1 MSRNDLHLLNSSLF
15 LNKTHYNFSILIY
28 NMAAAAVQTYTPAS
42 YDHRAVDAMTDVDVA
57 AQRLQE
63 LNGLDHMKSCIRDVF
78 MKHGVDKVFGVGL
91 LHRHYDV
98 APNEKIIELGP
109 VSSPWVVG
117 DDEVVTG
124 GSVLPHTWRVF
135 DGELKPTEFKFVPQR
150 DLSDVDRP
158 VFPAA
163 FVKEL
168 IGVLQETGLDEVLG
182 VSLYEAGDPDN
193 ETMEVT
199 YGRSSI
205 VIPSTGL
212 IGSKVIGPQGFDAFQ
227 AAWTF
232 SKKEGEDVVAH
243 HGICAAMGV
252 DDGVTARHGICAA
265 KAESGVEAR
274 HGICAVKAAD
284 DGVTARHGICAAKMN
299 DGVKALHGICAV
311 KAENGFE
318 ARHGICA
325 AKASDG
331 VNSRHGICAAKSA
344 DDGLKAHHGI
354 CAAKASDDGLK
365 AHHGICAAKARTDG
379 VTSRHGI
386 CAAKSSDDGMTARHG
401 ICAAKADDGFT
412 ARHGICAAKA
422 SEDGINARHGIC
434 AAKAAD
440 EGMTAR
446 HGICVA
452 KAAEGMKAYHGICA
466 AKSIEDGVKA
476 HHGICAARTAED
488 GIKAK
493 HGICAAK
500 AADEGTT
507 ARHGIC
513 AARLANGDVMKV

>member
-1 MSRNDLHLLNSSLF
+1 
-15 LNKTHYNFSILIY
+15 
-28 NMAAAAVQTYTPAS
+28 MAAAAVQTYTPAS

-150 DLSDVDRP
+150 DLSNVDRP

-265 KAESGVEAR
+265 KA
-274 HGICAVKAAD
+274 AD
-284 DGVTARHGICAAKMN
+284 DGMTARHGICAAKIN
-299 DGVKALHGICAV
+299 DGVQALHGICAA
-311 KAENGFE
+311 KAETGFE

-325 AKASDG
+325 AKAKDG
-331 VNSRHGICAAKSA
+331 VNSRHGICAAKA
-344 DDGLKAHHGI
+344 PEDGLKAHHGI
-354 CAAKASDDGLK
+354 CAAKAS
-365 AHHGICAAKARTDG
+365 TDG

-386 CAAKSSDDGMTARHG
+386 CAAKAADEGMTARHG

-412 ARHGICAAKA
+412 ARHGICVAKV

-440 EGMTAR
+440 EGITAR
-446 HGICVA
+446 HGICAA
-452 KAAEGMKAYHGICA
+452 KATEGIKAYHGICA

-476 HHGICAARTAED
+476 HHGICAARIAEN
-488 GIKAK
+488 GIKTR

-500 AADEGTT
+500 VSNEGMT

-513 AARLANGDVMKV
+513 AARVANGDEMKI

>member
-1 MSRNDLHLLNSSLF
+1 
-15 LNKTHYNFSILIY
+15 
-28 NMAAAAVQTYTPAS
+28 MAAAAVQTYTPAS

-150 DLSDVDRP
+150 DLSNVDRP

-265 KAESGVEAR
+265 KA
-274 HGICAVKAAD
+274 AD
-284 DGVTARHGICAAKMN
+284 DGMTARHGICAAKIN
-299 DGVKALHGICAV
+299 DGVQALHGICAA
-311 KAENGFE
+311 KAGTGFE

-325 AKASDG
+325 AKAS
-331 VNSRHGICAAKSA
+331 
-344 DDGLKAHHGI
+344 
-354 CAAKASDDGLK
+354 
-365 AHHGICAAKARTDG
+365 TDG

-386 CAAKSSDDGMTARHG
+386 CAAKAADEGMTARHG

-412 ARHGICAAKA
+412 ARHGICVAKV

-440 EGMTAR
+440 EGITAR
-446 HGICVA
+446 HGICAA
-452 KAAEGMKAYHGICA
+452 KAAEGIKAYHGICA

-476 HHGICAARTAED
+476 HHGICAARIAED
-488 GIKAK
+488 GLKTR

-500 AADEGTT
+500 VSNEGMT

-513 AARLANGDVMKV
+513 AARVANGDGMKI

>member
-1 MSRNDLHLLNSSLF
+1 
-15 LNKTHYNFSILIY
+15 
-28 NMAAAAVQTYTPAS
+28 MAAAAVQTYTPAS

-117 DDEVVTG
+117 DDEAITG

-150 DLSDVDRP
+150 ELSNVDRP

-232 SKKEGEDVVAH
+232 SKKEGEDIVAH

-252 DDGVTARHGICAA
+252 DDGVTERHGICAA
-265 KAESGVEAR
+265 KAESGIEAR
-274 HGICAVKAAD
+274 HGICAAKAAD
-284 DGVTARHGICAAKMN
+284 DGITARHGICAANMN
-299 DGVKALHGICAV
+299 DGVKALHGICA
-311 KAENGFE
+311 
-318 ARHGICA
+318 
-325 AKASDG
+325 AKSSEG
-331 VNSRHGICAAKSA
+331 VNSRHGICAARSA
-344 DDGLKAHHGI
+344 DDGLKAQHGI
-354 CAAKASDDGLK
+354 CAAKAADDGLE
-365 AHHGICAAKARTDG
+365 AH
-379 VTSRHGI
+379 
-386 CAAKSSDDGMTARHG
+386 
-401 ICAAKADDGFT
+401 
-412 ARHGICAAKA
+412 
-422 SEDGINARHGIC
+422 HGIC

-440 EGMTAR
+440 EGFRAR
-446 HGICVA
+446 HGICAV
-452 KAAEGMKAYHGICA
+452 KAAEGIKTYHGICA
-466 AKSIEDGVKA
+466 ARSTEEGLKA
-476 HHGICAARTAED
+476 HHGICAVRTAED

-493 HGICAAK
+493 HGICVAK
-500 AADEGTT
+500 VADEGMT

-513 AARLANGDVMKV
+513 AARLANGDGIKV

>member
-1 MSRNDLHLLNSSLF
+1 
-15 LNKTHYNFSILIY
+15 
-28 NMAAAAVQTYTPAS
+28 MAAAAVQTYTPAS

-150 DLSDVDRP
+150 DLSNVDRP

-274 HGICAVKAAD
+274 HGICAAKAAD

-299 DGVKALHGICAV
+299 DGVKALHGICAA

-344 DDGLKAHHGI
+344 EDGLKAQH
-354 CAAKASDDGLK
+354 
-365 AHHGICAAKARTDG
+365 
-379 VTSRHGI
+379 
-386 CAAKSSDDGMTARHG
+386 ARHG
-401 ICAAKADDGFT
+401 ICAAKADHGFT
-412 ARHGICAAKA
+412 ARHGICAVKA

-446 HGICVA
+446 HGICAA
-452 KAAEGMKAYHGICA
+452 KAAE
-466 AKSIEDGVKA
+466 DGFKA

-488 GIKAK
+488 GINAK

-500 AADEGTT
+500 AADEGMT

-513 AARLANGDVMKV
+513 AARLANGDGMKV

>member
-1 MSRNDLHLLNSSLF
+1 

-150 DLSDVDRP
+150 DLSNVDRP

-265 KAESGVEAR
+265 KAAEG
-274 HGICAVKAAD
+274 
-284 DGVTARHGICAAKMN
+284 GVTARHGICAAKMN
-299 DGVKALHGICAV
+299 DGVKALHGICAA

-344 DDGLKAHHGI
+344 EDGLKAHHGI
-354 CAAKASDDGLK
+354 CAAKAS
-365 AHHGICAAKARTDG
+365 TDG

-386 CAAKSSDDGMTARHG
+386 CAAKSADDGMTARHG

-422 SEDGINARHGIC
+422 SKDGINARHGIC

-446 HGICVA
+446 HGICAA
-452 KAAEGMKAYHGICA
+452 KSAEGMKAYHGICA

-476 HHGICAARTAED
+476 
-488 GIKAK
+488 K

-500 AADEGTT
+500 AANEGMT

-513 AARLANGDVMKV
+513 AARLANGDGMKV

>member
-1 MSRNDLHLLNSSLF
+1 
-15 LNKTHYNFSILIY
+15 
-28 NMAAAAVQTYTPAS
+28 MAAAAVQTYTPAS

-78 MKHGVDKVFGVGL
+78 MKHGVDKVFG
-91 LHRHYDV
+91 
-98 APNEKIIELGP
+98 IIELGP

-150 DLSDVDRP
+150 DLSNVDRP

-274 HGICAVKAAD
+274 HGICAAKAAD

-299 DGVKALHGICAV
+299 DGVKALHGICAA

-344 DDGLKAHHGI
+344 EDGLKAQ
-354 CAAKASDDGLK
+354 
-365 AHHGICAAKARTDG
+365 
-379 VTSRHGI
+379 
-386 CAAKSSDDGMTARHG
+386 HG

-446 HGICVA
+446 HGICAA

-466 AKSIEDGVKA
+466 AKSIEDGFKA

-488 GIKAK
+488 GINAK

-500 AADEGTT
+500 AADEGMT

-513 AARLANGDVMKV
+513 AARLANGDGMKV

>member
-1 MSRNDLHLLNSSLF
+1 
-15 LNKTHYNFSILIY
+15 
-28 NMAAAAVQTYTPAS
+28 MAAAAVQTYTPAS

-117 DDEVVTG
+117 DDEAITG

-150 DLSDVDRP
+150 ELSNVDRP

-232 SKKEGEDVVAH
+232 SKKEGEDIVAH
-243 HGICAAMGV
+243 HGICAAMGA

-265 KAESGVEAR
+265 KA
-274 HGICAVKAAD
+274 AD
-284 DGVTARHGICAAKMN
+284 DGIT
-299 DGVKALHGICAV
+299 
-311 KAENGFE
+311 

-325 AKASDG
+325 AKASEG

-344 DDGLKAHHGI
+344 DNGLKAQHGICAAKAAADSLKAHHGI
-354 CAAKASDDGLK
+354 CAVKSSS
-365 AHHGICAAKARTDG
+365 DG
-379 VTSRHGI
+379 VISRHGI
-386 CAAKSSDDGMTARHG
+386 CAAKVAEDGMTARHG
-401 ICAAKADDGFT
+401 ICAVKAPEEGL
-412 ARHGICAAKA
+412 K
-422 SEDGINARHGIC
+422 ARHGIC

-440 EGMTAR
+440 EGITAH
-446 HGICVA
+446 HGICAV
-452 KAAEGMKAYHGICA
+452 KAAEGTKTYHGICA
-466 AKSIEDGVKA
+466 ARSAEEGVKD
-476 HHGICAARTAED
+476 HHGICAVRTAED

-493 HGICAAK
+493 HGICVAK
-500 AADEGTT
+500 VADEGMI

-513 AARLANGDVMKV
+513 AARLANGHGIKV

>member
-1 MSRNDLHLLNSSLF
+1 
-15 LNKTHYNFSILIY
+15 
-28 NMAAAAVQTYTPAS
+28 MAAAAVQTYTPAS

-135 DGELKPTEFKFVPQR
+135 DGELKPTEFKFVPER
-150 DLSDVDRP
+150 DLSNVDRP

-182 VSLYEAGDPDN
+182 VSLHEAGDPDN

-243 HGICAAMGV
+243 HGICAA
-252 DDGVTARHGICAA
+252 
-265 KAESGVEAR
+265 
-274 HGICAVKAAD
+274 
-284 DGVTARHGICAAKMN
+284 
-299 DGVKALHGICAV
+299 
-311 KAENGFE
+311 
-318 ARHGICA
+318 
-325 AKASDG
+325 KASDG

-344 DDGLKAHHGI
+344 EDGLKAHHGI

-365 AHHGICAAKARTDG
+365 AHHGICAAKASADG
-379 VTSRHGI
+379 VTSCHGI
-386 CAAKSSDDGMTARHG
+386 CAAKAADDGMTARHG
-401 ICAAKADDGFT
+401 ICAAKADDGFM

-446 HGICVA
+446 HGICAA
-452 KAAEGMKAYHGICA
+452 KAA
-466 AKSIEDGVKA
+466 EDGVKA

-500 AADEGTT
+500 AADECMT

-513 AARLANGDVMKV
+513 AARLANGDGIKV

>member
-1 MSRNDLHLLNSSLF
+1 
-15 LNKTHYNFSILIY
+15 
-28 NMAAAAVQTYTPAS
+28 MAAAAVQTYTPAS

-150 DLSDVDRP
+150 DLSNVDRP

-274 HGICAVKAAD
+274 HGICAAKAAD

-299 DGVKALHGICAV
+299 DGVKALHGICAA

-325 AKASDG
+325 AKAS
-331 VNSRHGICAAKSA
+331 A
-344 DDGLKAHHGI
+344 
-354 CAAKASDDGLK
+354 
-365 AHHGICAAKARTDG
+365 DG

-386 CAAKSSDDGMTARHG
+386 CAAKAADDGMTARHG
-401 ICAAKADDGFT
+401 ICAAKADHGFT
-412 ARHGICAAKA
+412 ARHGICAVKA

-446 HGICVA
+446 HGICAA

-466 AKSIEDGVKA
+466 AKSIEDGFKA

-488 GIKAK
+488 GINAK

-500 AADEGTT
+500 AADEGMT

-513 AARLANGDVMKV
+513 AARLANGDGMKV

>member
-1 MSRNDLHLLNSSLF
+1 
-15 LNKTHYNFSILIY
+15 
-28 NMAAAAVQTYTPAS
+28 MAAAAVQIYTPAS

-150 DLSDVDRP
+150 DLSNVDRP

-232 SKKEGEDVVAH
+232 SKKEGEDIVAH

-265 KAESGVEAR
+265 KAKSGVEAR
-274 HGICAVKAAD
+274 HGICAAKAAD

-299 DGVKALHGICAV
+299 DGVKALHGICAA

-331 VNSRHGICAAKSA
+331 VSSRHGICAAKSA
-344 DDGLKAHHGI
+344 EDGLKAH
-354 CAAKASDDGLK
+354 
-365 AHHGICAAKARTDG
+365 
-379 VTSRHGI
+379 
-386 CAAKSSDDGMTARHG
+386 HG

-446 HGICVA
+446 HGICAA
-452 KAAEGMKAYHGICA
+452 KSAEGMKAYHGICA

-476 HHGICAARTAED
+476 HHGICAARTADD

-500 AADEGTT
+500 AANEGMT

-513 AARLANGDVMKV
+513 AARLANGDGMKV

>member
-1 MSRNDLHLLNSSLF
+1 
-15 LNKTHYNFSILIY
+15 
-28 NMAAAAVQTYTPAS
+28 MAAAAVQTYTPAS

-150 DLSDVDRP
+150 DLSNVDRP

-265 KAESGVEAR
+265 KA
-274 HGICAVKAAD
+274 AD
-284 DGVTARHGICAAKMN
+284 DGMTARHGICAAKIN
-299 DGVKALHGICAV
+299 DGVQALHGICAA
-311 KAENGFE
+311 KAETGFE

-325 AKASDG
+325 AKANDG
-331 VNSRHGICAAKSA
+331 VNSRHGICAAKA
-344 DDGLKAHHGI
+344 PRG
-354 CAAKASDDGLK
+354 
-365 AHHGICAAKARTDG
+365 RTDG

-386 CAAKSSDDGMTARHG
+386 CAAKAADEGMTARHG

-412 ARHGICAAKA
+412 ARHGICVAKV

-440 EGMTAR
+440 EGITAR
-446 HGICVA
+446 HGVCAA
-452 KAAEGMKAYHGICA
+452 KAAEGIKAYHGICA

-476 HHGICAARTAED
+476 HHGICAARIAED
-488 GIKAK
+488 GLKTR

-500 AADEGTT
+500 VSNEGMT

-513 AARLANGDVMKV
+513 AARVANGDGMKI

>member
-1 MSRNDLHLLNSSLF
+1 
-15 LNKTHYNFSILIY
+15 
-28 NMAAAAVQTYTPAS
+28 MAAAAVQAYTPAS

-135 DGELKPTEFKFVPQR
+135 GGELKPTEFKFVPQR
-150 DLSDVDRP
+150 DLSNVDRP

-232 SKKEGEDVVAH
+232 SKKEGEDVIAH

-265 KAESGVEAR
+265 KA
-274 HGICAVKAAD
+274 AAE
-284 DGVTARHGICAAKMN
+284 GMTARHGICAAKIN
-299 DGVKALHGICAV
+299 DGVQALHGICAA
-311 KAENGFE
+311 KAEPGFE

-331 VNSRHGICAAKSA
+331 VNSRHGICAAKA
-344 DDGLKAHHGI
+344 PQDGLKAHHGI
-354 CAAKASDDGLK
+354 CAAKAS
-365 AHHGICAAKARTDG
+365 TDG

-386 CAAKSSDDGMTARHG
+386 CAAKAADEGMTARHG
-401 ICAAKADDGFT
+401 ICAAKLDDGFT
-412 ARHGICAAKA
+412 ARHGICVAKA

-440 EGMTAR
+440 EGITAH
-446 HGICVA
+446 HGICAA
-452 KAAEGMKAYHGICA
+452 KAAEGIKAYHGICA
-466 AKSIEDGVKA
+466 AKSMEDGVKA
-476 HHGICAARTAED
+476 HHGICAARIEED
-488 GIKAK
+488 GIKAR
-493 HGICAAK
+493 HGNCAAK
-500 AADEGTT
+500 VSNEGMA

-513 AARLANGDVMKV
+513 AARLTNGDGMKV

>member
-1 MSRNDLHLLNSSLF
+1 
-15 LNKTHYNFSILIY
+15 
-28 NMAAAAVQTYTPAS
+28 MAAAAVQTYTPAS

-150 DLSDVDRP
+150 DLSNVDRP

-265 KAESGVEAR
+265 KA
-274 HGICAVKAAD
+274 AD
-284 DGVTARHGICAAKMN
+284 DGMTARHGICAAKIN
-299 DGVKALHGICAV
+299 DGVQALHGICAA
-311 KAENGFE
+311 KAETGFE

-325 AKASDG
+325 AKAS
-331 VNSRHGICAAKSA
+331 
-344 DDGLKAHHGI
+344 
-354 CAAKASDDGLK
+354 
-365 AHHGICAAKARTDG
+365 TDG

-386 CAAKSSDDGMTARHG
+386 CAAKAADEGITARHG
-401 ICAAKADDGFT
+401 ICAAKA
-412 ARHGICAAKA
+412 
-422 SEDGINARHGIC
+422 
-434 AAKAAD
+434 
-440 EGMTAR
+440 
-446 HGICVA
+446 
-452 KAAEGMKAYHGICA
+452 AEGIKAYHGICA

-476 HHGICAARTAED
+476 HHGICAARIAED
-488 GIKAK
+488 GIKAR

-500 AADEGTT
+500 VSNEGMT

-513 AARLANGDVMKV
+513 AARVANGDEMKI

>member
-1 MSRNDLHLLNSSLF
+1 
-15 LNKTHYNFSILIY
+15 
-28 NMAAAAVQTYTPAS
+28 MAAAAVQTYTPAS

-150 DLSDVDRP
+150 DLSNVDRP

-325 AKASDG
+325 AKAS
-331 VNSRHGICAAKSA
+331 
-344 DDGLKAHHGI
+344 
-354 CAAKASDDGLK
+354 
-365 AHHGICAAKARTDG
+365 TDG

-422 SEDGINARHGIC
+422 SEDGINARHGIY

-500 AADEGTT
+500 AAEEGMT

-513 AARLANGDVMKV
+513 AARLANGDGMKV

>member
-1 MSRNDLHLLNSSLF
+1 
-15 LNKTHYNFSILIY
+15 
-28 NMAAAAVQTYTPAS
+28 MAAAAVQTYTPAS

-150 DLSDVDRP
+150 DLSNVDRP

-265 KAESGVEAR
+265 KA
-274 HGICAVKAAD
+274 AD
-284 DGVTARHGICAAKMN
+284 DGMTARHGICAAKIN
-299 DGVKALHGICAV
+299 DGVQALHGICAA
-311 KAENGFE
+311 KAETGFE

-325 AKASDG
+325 AKANDG
-331 VNSRHGICAAKSA
+331 VNSRHGICAAKA
-344 DDGLKAHHGI
+344 PEDGLKAHHGI
-354 CAAKASDDGLK
+354 CAAKAS
-365 AHHGICAAKARTDG
+365 TDG

-386 CAAKSSDDGMTARHG
+386 CAAKAADEGMTARHG

-412 ARHGICAAKA
+412 ARHGICVAKV

-440 EGMTAR
+440 EGITAR
-446 HGICVA
+446 HGVCAA
-452 KAAEGMKAYHGICA
+452 KAAEGIKAYHGICA

-476 HHGICAARTAED
+476 HHGICAARIAED
-488 GIKAK
+488 GLKTR

-500 AADEGTT
+500 VSNEGMT

-513 AARLANGDVMKV
+513 AARVANGDGMKI

>member
-1 MSRNDLHLLNSSLF
+1 
-15 LNKTHYNFSILIY
+15 
-28 NMAAAAVQTYTPAS
+28 MAAAAVQTYTPAS

-150 DLSDVDRP
+150 DLSNVDRP

-265 KAESGVEAR
+265 KA
-274 HGICAVKAAD
+274 AD
-284 DGVTARHGICAAKMN
+284 DGMTARHGICAAKIN
-299 DGVKALHGICAV
+299 DGVQALHGICAA
-311 KAENGFE
+311 KAETGFE

-325 AKASDG
+325 AKAS
-331 VNSRHGICAAKSA
+331 
-344 DDGLKAHHGI
+344 
-354 CAAKASDDGLK
+354 
-365 AHHGICAAKARTDG
+365 TDG

-386 CAAKSSDDGMTARHG
+386 CAAKAADEGITARHG
-401 ICAAKADDGFT
+401 ICAAKA
-412 ARHGICAAKA
+412 A
-422 SEDGINARHGIC
+422 EDI
-434 AAKAAD
+434 
-440 EGMTAR
+440 
-446 HGICVA
+446 
-452 KAAEGMKAYHGICA
+452 KAYHGICA

-476 HHGICAARTAED
+476 HHGICAARIAED
-488 GIKAK
+488 GIKAR

-500 AADEGTT
+500 VSNEGMT

-513 AARLANGDVMKV
+513 AARVANGDEMKI

>member
-1 MSRNDLHLLNSSLF
+1 
-15 LNKTHYNFSILIY
+15 
-28 NMAAAAVQTYTPAS
+28 MAAAAVQTYTPAS

-117 DDEVVTG
+117 DDEVITG
-124 GSVLPHTWRVF
+124 GAVLPHTWRVF

-150 DLSDVDRP
+150 ELSNVDRP
-158 VFPAA
+158 VFPAT

-232 SKKEGEDVVAH
+232 SKKEGEDIVAH

-252 DDGVTARHGICAA
+252 GDGVTARHGICAA
-265 KAESGVEAR
+265 KFPE
-274 HGICAVKAAD
+274 
-284 DGVTARHGICAAKMN
+284 
-299 DGVKALHGICAV
+299 
-311 KAENGFE
+311 
-318 ARHGICA
+318 
-325 AKASDG
+325 
-331 VNSRHGICAAKSA
+331 
-344 DDGLKAHHGI
+344 DGLKAHHGI
-354 CAAKASDDGLK
+354 CAAKAI
-365 AHHGICAAKARTDG
+365 ADG

-386 CAAKSSDDGMTARHG
+386 CAAKVADDGMTARHG
-401 ICAAKADDGFT
+401 ICAAKADDGFA

-422 SEDGINARHGIC
+422 SKDGINAR
-434 AAKAAD
+434 
-440 EGMTAR
+440 
-446 HGICVA
+446 
-452 KAAEGMKAYHGICA
+452 
-466 AKSIEDGVKA
+466 
-476 HHGICAARTAED
+476 HGICAARTAED
-488 GIKAK
+488 GIKAR

-500 AADEGTT
+500 VADEGMTT
-507 ARHGIC
+507 RHGIC
-513 AARLANGDVMKV
+513 AARLANGDVIKV

>member
-1 MSRNDLHLLNSSLF
+1 
-15 LNKTHYNFSILIY
+15 
-28 NMAAAAVQTYTPAS
+28 MAAAAVQTYTPAS

-150 DLSDVDRP
+150 DLSNVDRP

-252 DDGVTARHGICAA
+252 DDGVTSRHGICAA
-265 KAESGVEAR
+265 KA
-274 HGICAVKAAD
+274 AD
-284 DGVTARHGICAAKMN
+284 DGMTARHGICAAKIN
-299 DGVKALHGICAV
+299 DGVQALHGICAA
-311 KAENGFE
+311 KAETGFE

-325 AKASDG
+325 AKANDG
-331 VNSRHGICAAKSA
+331 VNSRHGICAAKA
-344 DDGLKAHHGI
+344 PEDGLKAHHGI
-354 CAAKASDDGLK
+354 CAAKAS
-365 AHHGICAAKARTDG
+365 TDG

-386 CAAKSSDDGMTARHG
+386 CAAKAADEGMTARHG

-412 ARHGICAAKA
+412 ARHGICVAKV

-440 EGMTAR
+440 EGITAR
-446 HGICVA
+446 HGICAA
-452 KAAEGMKAYHGICA
+452 KAAEGIKAYHGICA

-476 HHGICAARTAED
+476 HHGICAARIAED
-488 GIKAK
+488 GLKTR

-500 AADEGTT
+500 VSNEGMT

-513 AARLANGDVMKV
+513 AARVANGDGMKI

>member
-1 MSRNDLHLLNSSLF
+1 
-15 LNKTHYNFSILIY
+15 
-28 NMAAAAVQTYTPAS
+28 MAAAAVQTYTPAS

-117 DDEVVTG
+117 DDEVITG
-124 GSVLPHTWRVF
+124 GAVLPHTWRVF
-135 DGELKPTEFKFVPQR
+135 DGELKPTEFKFVPQCE
-150 DLSDVDRP
+150 LSNVDRP

-168 IGVLQETGLDEVLG
+168 IGVLQETGLDDVLG

-199 YGRSSI
+199 YGCSSI

-232 SKKEGEDVVAH
+232 SKKEGEGIIAH
-243 HGICAAMGV
+243 HGIRAAMGI

-265 KAESGVEAR
+265 KA
-274 HGICAVKAAD
+274 AD
-284 DGVTARHGICAAKMN
+284 DGITARHGICAAKMN
-299 DGVKALHGICAV
+299 DGVKALHGICAA
-311 KAENGFE
+311 KAENRFE

-325 AKASDG
+325 AKASEG
-331 VNSRHGICAAKSA
+331 FNSRHGICAAKSA
-344 DDGLKAHHGI
+344 DDGLEAQ
-354 CAAKASDDGLK
+354 
-365 AHHGICAAKARTDG
+365 
-379 VTSRHGI
+379 
-386 CAAKSSDDGMTARHG
+386 HG
-401 ICAAKADDGFT
+401 ICAAKADDGFSV
-412 ARHGICAAKA
+412 RHGICAAKT
-422 SEDGINARHGIC
+422 SEGI
-434 AAKAAD
+434 
-440 EGMTAR
+440 
-446 HGICVA
+446 
-452 KAAEGMKAYHGICA
+452 KAYHGICA
-466 AKSIEDGVKA
+466 AKSMEDSVKA

-500 AADEGTT
+500 VADEGMT

-513 AARLANGDVMKV
+513 AARLANGDAMKV

>member
-1 MSRNDLHLLNSSLF
+1 
-15 LNKTHYNFSILIY
+15 
-28 NMAAAAVQTYTPAS
+28 MAAAAVQTYTPAS

-150 DLSDVDRP
+150 DLSNVDRP

-274 HGICAVKAAD
+274 HGICAAAAD

-299 DGVKALHGICAV
+299 DGVKALHGICAA

-325 AKASDG
+325 VKAS
-331 VNSRHGICAAKSA
+331 
-344 DDGLKAHHGI
+344 
-354 CAAKASDDGLK
+354 
-365 AHHGICAAKARTDG
+365 TDG

-446 HGICVA
+446 HGICAA

-500 AADEGTT
+500 AADEGMT

-513 AARLANGDVMKV
+513 AARLANGDGMKV

>member
-1 MSRNDLHLLNSSLF
+1 
-15 LNKTHYNFSILIY
+15 
-28 NMAAAAVQTYTPAS
+28 MAAAAVQTYTPAS

-98 APNEKIIELGP
+98 APDEKIIELGP

-150 DLSDVDRP
+150 DLSNVDRP

-232 SKKEGEDVVAH
+232 SKKEGEDIVAH

-265 KAESGVEAR
+265 KA
-274 HGICAVKAAD
+274 AD
-284 DGVTARHGICAAKMN
+284 DGMTARHGICAAKIN
-299 DGVKALHGICAV
+299 DGVQALHGICAA
-311 KAENGFE
+311 KAETGFE

-325 AKASDG
+325 AKAKDG
-331 VNSRHGICAAKSA
+331 VNSRHGICAAKA
-344 DDGLKAHHGI
+344 PEDGLKAHHGI
-354 CAAKASDDGLK
+354 CAAKAS
-365 AHHGICAAKARTDG
+365 TDG

-386 CAAKSSDDGMTARHG
+386 CAAKAADEGMTARHG

-412 ARHGICAAKA
+412 ARHGICVAKV

-440 EGMTAR
+440 EGITAR
-446 HGICVA
+446 HGICAV
-452 KAAEGMKAYHGICA
+452 KATEGIKAYHGICA

-476 HHGICAARTAED
+476 HHGICAARIAED
-488 GIKAK
+488 GIKTR

-500 AADEGTT
+500 VSNEGMT

-513 AARLANGDVMKV
+513 AARVANGDEMKI

>member
-1 MSRNDLHLLNSSLF
+1 
-15 LNKTHYNFSILIY
+15 
-28 NMAAAAVQTYTPAS
+28 MAAAAVQTYTPAS

-150 DLSDVDRP
+150 DLSNVDRP
-158 VFPAA
+158 VFPVA

-325 AKASDG
+325 AKAS
-331 VNSRHGICAAKSA
+331 
-344 DDGLKAHHGI
+344 
-354 CAAKASDDGLK
+354 
-365 AHHGICAAKARTDG
+365 TDG

-412 ARHGICAAKA
+412 ARHGICAVKA

-446 HGICVA
+446 HGISVA

>member
-1 MSRNDLHLLNSSLF
+1 

-150 DLSDVDRP
+150 DLSNVDRP

-243 HGICAAMGV
+243 HGICATMGV

-265 KAESGVEAR
+265 KVESGVEAR

-299 DGVKALHGICAV
+299 DGVKALHGICAA
-311 KAENGFE
+311 KAEN
-318 ARHGICA
+318 
-325 AKASDG
+325 
-331 VNSRHGICAAKSA
+331 
-344 DDGLKAHHGI
+344 GLKAHHGI
-354 CAAKASDDGLK
+354 CAAKAS
-365 AHHGICAAKARTDG
+365 TDG

-422 SEDGINARHGIC
+422 SEDSINARHGIC

-446 HGICVA
+446 HGICAA

-500 AADEGTT
+500 AADEGMT

-513 AARLANGDVMKV
+513 AARLANGDGMKA

>member
-1 MSRNDLHLLNSSLF
+1 
-15 LNKTHYNFSILIY
+15 
-28 NMAAAAVQTYTPAS
+28 MAAAAVQTYTPAS

-78 MKHGVDKVFGVGL
+78 MKHGVNKVFGVGL

-150 DLSDVDRP
+150 DLSNVDRP

-265 KAESGVEAR
+265 KAAEG
-274 HGICAVKAAD
+274 
-284 DGVTARHGICAAKMN
+284 GVTARHGICAAKMN
-299 DGVKALHGICAV
+299 DGVKALHGICAA

-325 AKASDG
+325 AKAS
-331 VNSRHGICAAKSA
+331 
-344 DDGLKAHHGI
+344 
-354 CAAKASDDGLK
+354 
-365 AHHGICAAKARTDG
+365 TDG

-386 CAAKSSDDGMTARHG
+386 CAAKSADDGMTARHG

-422 SEDGINARHGIC
+422 SKDGINARHGIC

-446 HGICVA
+446 HGICAA
-452 KAAEGMKAYHGICA
+452 KSAEGMKAYHGICA

-476 HHGICAARTAED
+476 
-488 GIKAK
+488 K

-500 AADEGTT
+500 AANEGMT

-513 AARLANGDVMKV
+513 AARLANGDGMKV

>member
-1 MSRNDLHLLNSSLF
+1 
-15 LNKTHYNFSILIY
+15 
-28 NMAAAAVQTYTPAS
+28 MAAAAVQTYTPAS

-150 DLSDVDRP
+150 DLSNVDRP

-274 HGICAVKAAD
+274 HGICAAAAD

-299 DGVKALHGICAV
+299 DGVKALHGICAA

-325 AKASDG
+325 VKASDG
-331 VNSRHGICAAKSA
+331 VNSRHGICATKSA
-344 DDGLKAHHGI
+344 KDGLKSH
-354 CAAKASDDGLK
+354 
-365 AHHGICAAKARTDG
+365 
-379 VTSRHGI
+379 
-386 CAAKSSDDGMTARHG
+386 HG

-446 HGICVA
+446 HGICAA

-500 AADEGTT
+500 AADEGMT

-513 AARLANGDVMKV
+513 AARLANGDGMKV

>member
-1 MSRNDLHLLNSSLF
+1 
-15 LNKTHYNFSILIY
+15 
-28 NMAAAAVQTYTPAS
+28 MAAAAVQTYTPAS
-42 YDHRAVDAMTDVDVA
+42 YDHHAVDAMTDVDVA

-63 LNGLDHMKSCIRDVF
+63 LNGLDHMKSCIRDVS

-117 DDEVVTG
+117 DDEVITG
-124 GSVLPHTWRVF
+124 GAVLPHTWRVF
-135 DGELKPTEFKFVPQR
+135 NGELKPTEFKFVPQR
-150 DLSDVDRP
+150 ELSNVDRP

-168 IGVLQETGLDEVLG
+168 IGVLQETGLDDVLG

-232 SKKEGEDVVAH
+232 SRKEGEDIVAH

-252 DDGVTARHGICAA
+252 DDGVAARHGICAA

-274 HGICAVKAAD
+274 HGICAAKAAD
-284 DGVTARHGICAAKMN
+284 DGVTARHGICAAK
-299 DGVKALHGICAV
+299 
-311 KAENGFE
+311 
-318 ARHGICA
+318 
-325 AKASDG
+325 ASEG

-344 DDGLKAHHGI
+344 ENGLK
-354 CAAKASDDGLK
+354 
-365 AHHGICAAKARTDG
+365 TQ
-379 VTSRHGI
+379 
-386 CAAKSSDDGMTARHG
+386 
-401 ICAAKADDGFT
+401 
-412 ARHGICAAKA
+412 HGICAAKA
-422 SEDGINARHGIC
+422 SEDGINTRHGIC

-440 EGMTAR
+440 GIKSH
-446 HGICVA
+446 HGICTA
-452 KAAEGMKAYHGICA
+452 R
-466 AKSIEDGVKA
+466 STEDGVKA
-476 HHGICAARTAED
+476 HHGICAALIAED
-488 GIKAK
+488 GIKVALP
-493 HGICAAK
+493 
-500 AADEGTT
+500 
-507 ARHGIC
+507 
-513 AARLANGDVMKV
+513 RLPIMV

>member
-1 MSRNDLHLLNSSLF
+1 
-15 LNKTHYNFSILIY
+15 
-28 NMAAAAVQTYTPAS
+28 MAAAAVQTYTPAS
-42 YDHRAVDAMTDVDVA
+42 YDHRAVDAMTDVDMA
-57 AQRLQE
+57 ALRLQE

-117 DDEVVTG
+117 DDEVITG
-124 GSVLPHTWRVF
+124 GAVLPHTWRVF

-150 DLSDVDRP
+150 ELSNVDRP

-232 SKKEGEDVVAH
+232 SKKEGEDIVAH

-265 KAESGVEAR
+265 KT
-274 HGICAVKAAD
+274 AD
-284 DGVTARHGICAAKMN
+284 EGATARHGICAAKMD
-299 DGVKALHGICAV
+299 DGVKALHGICAA

-325 AKASDG
+325 AKASGG
-331 VNSRHGICAAKSA
+331 VNSRHGICAAKSPEG
-344 DDGLKAHHGI
+344 GLKAHHGI
-354 CAAKASDDGLK
+354 CAAKAS
-365 AHHGICAAKARTDG
+365 TDG
-379 VTSRHGI
+379 VTS
-386 CAAKSSDDGMTARHG
+386 RHG

-422 SEDGINARHGIC
+422 SEDINARHGIC
-434 AAKAAD
+434 AAKAVED
-440 EGMTAR
+440 GMTAR
-446 HGICVA
+446 HGICAA
-452 KAAEGMKAYHGICA
+452 KAAEGIKAYHGICA
-466 AKSIEDGVKA
+466 AKSMEDGVKA

-488 GIKAK
+488 GMKAR

-500 AADEGTT
+500 VADEGMT

-513 AARLANGDVMKV
+513 AARLANGDVMKA

>member
-1 MSRNDLHLLNSSLF
+1 
-15 LNKTHYNFSILIY
+15 
-28 NMAAAAVQTYTPAS
+28 MAAAAVQTYTPAS

-150 DLSDVDRP
+150 DLSNVDRP

-252 DDGVTARHGICAA
+252 DNGVTARHGICAA
-265 KAESGVEAR
+265 KAAEG
-274 HGICAVKAAD
+274 
-284 DGVTARHGICAAKMN
+284 GVTARHGICAAKMN
-299 DGVKALHGICAV
+299 DGVKALHGICAA

-344 DDGLKAHHGI
+344 EDGLKAHHGI
-354 CAAKASDDGLK
+354 CAAKAS
-365 AHHGICAAKARTDG
+365 TDG

-386 CAAKSSDDGMTARHG
+386 CAAKSADDGMTARHG

-446 HGICVA
+446 HGICAA
-452 KAAEGMKAYHGICA
+452 KSAEGMKAYHGICA

-500 AADEGTT
+500 AANEGMT

-513 AARLANGDVMKV
+513 AARLANWDGMKV

>member
-1 MSRNDLHLLNSSLF
+1 
-15 LNKTHYNFSILIY
+15 
-28 NMAAAAVQTYTPAS
+28 MAAAAVQTYTPAS

-150 DLSDVDRP
+150 DLSNVDRP

-325 AKASDG
+325 AKAS
-331 VNSRHGICAAKSA
+331 
-344 DDGLKAHHGI
+344 
-354 CAAKASDDGLK
+354 
-365 AHHGICAAKARTDG
+365 TDG

-493 HGICAAK
+493 HGICAVK
-500 AADEGTT
+500 AADEGMT

-513 AARLANGDVMKV
+513 AARLANGDGMKV

>member
-1 MSRNDLHLLNSSLF
+1 
-15 LNKTHYNFSILIY
+15 
-28 NMAAAAVQTYTPAS
+28 MAAAAVQTYTPAS

-63 LNGLDHMKSCIRDVF
+63 LNGMDHMKSCIRNVF

-117 DDEVVTG
+117 DDEVITG
-124 GSVLPHTWRVF
+124 GAVLPHTWRVF
-135 DGELKPTEFKFVPQR
+135 EGELKPTEFKFVPQR
-150 DLSDVDRP
+150 ELSNVDRP

-232 SKKEGEDVVAH
+232 SKKEGEDIVAH

-252 DDGVTARHGICAA
+252 DDGITARHGICAA
-265 KAESGVEAR
+265 
-274 HGICAVKAAD
+274 KAAD
-284 DGVTARHGICAAKMN
+284 DGVTARHGICVAKMN
-299 DGVKALHGICAV
+299 DGVKALHGICAA

-325 AKASDG
+325 AKASEG

-344 DDGLKAHHGI
+344 EDGLKAQHGI
-354 CAAKASDDGLK
+354 CVAKANP
-365 AHHGICAAKARTDG
+365 DG

-386 CAAKSSDDGMTARHG
+386 CAAKM
-401 ICAAKADDGFT
+401 ADDGFT

-422 SEDGINARHGIC
+422 SKDGINARHGIC

-440 EGMTAR
+440 EGITAR

-452 KAAEGMKAYHGICA
+452 KDAEGIKSYHGICA
-466 AKSIEDGVKA
+466 ASSTEDGVKA

-500 AADEGTT
+500 VADEGMT

-513 AARLANGDVMKV
+513 VARLANKGDIMV

>member
-1 MSRNDLHLLNSSLF
+1 
-15 LNKTHYNFSILIY
+15 
-28 NMAAAAVQTYTPAS
+28 MAAAAVQTYTPAS

-150 DLSDVDRP
+150 DLSNVDRP

-232 SKKEGEDVVAH
+232 SKKEGEDVIAH

-265 KAESGVEAR
+265 KA
-274 HGICAVKAAD
+274 AD
-284 DGVTARHGICAAKMN
+284 DGMTAHHGICAAKIN
-299 DGVKALHGICAV
+299 DGVQALHGICAA
-311 KAENGFE
+311 KAETGFE

-331 VNSRHGICAAKSA
+331 VNSRHGICAAKA
-344 DDGLKAHHGI
+344 PQDGLKAHHGI
-354 CAAKASDDGLK
+354 CAAKTS
-365 AHHGICAAKARTDG
+365 TDG

-386 CAAKSSDDGMTARHG
+386 CAAKAADEGMTARHG
-401 ICAAKADDGFT
+401 ICAAKSDDGFT
-412 ARHGICAAKA
+412 ARHGICVAKA

-440 EGMTAR
+440 EGITAR
-446 HGICVA
+446 HGICAA
-452 KAAEGMKAYHGICA
+452 KAAEGIKAYHGICA
-466 AKSIEDGVKA
+466 AKSMEDGVKA
-476 HHGICAARTAED
+476 HHGICAARIAED
-488 GIKAK
+488 GIKTR

-500 AADEGTT
+500 VSNEGMT

-513 AARLANGDVMKV
+513 AARLANGDGLKA

>member
-1 MSRNDLHLLNSSLF
+1 
-15 LNKTHYNFSILIY
+15 
-28 NMAAAAVQTYTPAS
+28 MAAAAVQTYTPAS

-117 DDEVVTG
+117 DDEVITG
-124 GSVLPHTWRVF
+124 GAVLPHTWRVF

-150 DLSDVDRP
+150 ELSNVDRP

-182 VSLYEAGDPDN
+182 VSLYEPGDPDN

-274 HGICAVKAAD
+274 HGICAAKAAD

-299 DGVKALHGICAV
+299 EGVKALHGICA
-311 KAENGFE
+311 
-318 ARHGICA
+318 
-325 AKASDG
+325 AKASEG
-331 VNSRHGICAAKSA
+331 VNSRHGICAAKSSE
-344 DDGLKAHHGI
+344 DGLKAQHGI
-354 CAAKASDDGLK
+354 CAARASDDGLK
-365 AHHGICAAKARTDG
+365 AHHGICAAKANTDG

-386 CAAKSSDDGMTARHG
+386 CAARASEDGINTRHG
-401 ICAAKADDGFT
+401 ICAAKSADEGIT

-422 SEDGINARHGIC
+422 SDGI
-434 AAKAAD
+434 KS
-440 EGMTAR
+440 
-446 HGICVA
+446 
-452 KAAEGMKAYHGICA
+452 YHGICA
-466 AKSIEDGVKA
+466 AKSIEDGVKTR
-476 HHGICAARTAED
+476 HGICAARTAED
-488 GIKAK
+488 GIRAK

-500 AADEGTT
+500 VADEGMT

-513 AARLANGDVMKV
+513 AARLANGDGIKV

>member
-1 MSRNDLHLLNSSLF
+1 
-15 LNKTHYNFSILIY
+15 
-28 NMAAAAVQTYTPAS
+28 MAAAAVQTYTPAS

-150 DLSDVDRP
+150 DLSNVDRP

-265 KAESGVEAR
+265 KAAEG
-274 HGICAVKAAD
+274 
-284 DGVTARHGICAAKMN
+284 GVTARHGICAAKIN
-299 DGVKALHGICAV
+299 DGVKALHGICAA

-325 AKASDG
+325 AKAS
-331 VNSRHGICAAKSA
+331 
-344 DDGLKAHHGI
+344 
-354 CAAKASDDGLK
+354 
-365 AHHGICAAKARTDG
+365 TDG

-386 CAAKSSDDGMTARHG
+386 CAAKSADDGMTARHG

-422 SEDGINARHGIC
+422 SKDGINARHGIC

-446 HGICVA
+446 HGICAA
-452 KAAEGMKAYHGICA
+452 KSAEGMKAYHGICA

-476 HHGICAARTAED
+476 
-488 GIKAK
+488 K

-500 AADEGTT
+500 AANEGMT

-513 AARLANGDVMKV
+513 AARLANVDGMKV